1 MDSTER
7 ARSAGRRFAST
18 AGRTGL
24 AMGGGAIYF
33 GAHALTTPSLYGT
46 DPMNIPRRCWMVP
59 VAGVIA
65 GGLLS
70 AAPKVEA
77 VGLGVVGGAVAIG
90 AEQIMMGISINRNKA
105 NLPQPAAG
113 TSGVGSLLEPGDL
126 RAGRELASQTGEV
139 IDNTGA
145 LYQPPE
151 HLRLVREAAGL
162 SV

>member
-1 MDSTER
+1 MADSTER

-33 GAHALTTPSLYGT
+33 GAHALTTPSLYGS
-46 DPMNIPRRCWMVP
+46 DPLNISRRCWIVP
-59 VAGVIA
+59 AAGVIG

-70 AAPKVEA
+70 AAPKLDA

-90 AEQIMMGISINRNKA
+90 AEQIMMGISIAKNKS
-105 NLPQPAAG
+105 NLPVAAG
-113 TSGVGSLLEPGDL
+113 TSGVGSLLEPGDM

-151 HLRLVREAAGL
+151 HARLVREAAGL
-162 SV
+162 SI